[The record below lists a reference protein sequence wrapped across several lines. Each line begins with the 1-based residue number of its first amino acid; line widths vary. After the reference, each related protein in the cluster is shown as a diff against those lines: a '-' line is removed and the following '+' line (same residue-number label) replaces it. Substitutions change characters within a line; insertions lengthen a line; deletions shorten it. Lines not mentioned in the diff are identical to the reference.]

1 MAILEGE
8 GSRLMAGLVWNI
20 LWSIAIIIPGANR
33 LQENNLEIKV
43 KKPQVYEPKLA
54 QNIWTSLLTQ
64 SHTCIK
70 PLAQDVIQYGAG
82 KTLSP

>member
-8 GSRLMAGLVWNI
+8 GSRPMAGLVWNI
-20 LWSIAIIIPGANR
+20 LWSIAIIIPGVNR
-33 LQENNLEIKV
+33 LQENNLQKLKSLEIKV

-70 PLAQDVIQYGAG
+70 PLAQDVIQ
-82 KTLSP
+82 